1 MGMKLPITLAAM
13 VALLA
18 IQSTS
23 GTDEE
28 EAAPTEVTT
37 PANKTTT
44 GKQQIN
50 VRHLEKSDNKTGTPY
65 GAGNPKDPWDYW
77 ENRGNS
83 ETSSCSGDTP
93 PLSEKR
99 TSMEGTS

>member
-1 MGMKLPITLAAM
+1 MGMKLPITLAAT
-13 VALLA
+13 VAVLA

-23 GTDEE
+23 GEDEE
-28 EAAPTEVTT
+28 AAAPTEVAT

-44 GKQQIN
+44 DKQQIDG
-50 VRHLEKSDNKTGTPY
+50 RHFEKGDDKTDAPY